1 MFISVM
7 DVLDLRIF
15 TPDKQLK
22 CYLLL
27 LILCSTVDST
37 LRYSIREELPK
48 GSVVSNIASDLG
60 VDPGLLSNGGARIVC
75 EGTQQYFQIN
85 KNTGVLFVNE
95 RIDREGIC
103 EQTAKCLLNFQLVIE
118 NPLQLHQAEIE
129 ILDVNDNSPTFP
141 KNEIV
146 ISVPEHAVP
155 GTRFLLESAQDLD
168 VGTNSVQNYRISSNE
183 HFRLDVHDGTDQ
195 NKGPEIVLVK
205 QLDYEKTHT
214 LLLQLTAVD
223 GGEPQRTATAVVQII
238 VLDTNDNPPVFNQSV
253 YKVKLF
259 EQNTKNFVAVKVTAT
274 DLDDGPNG
282 DISYAFSRISEAT
295 RRIFKINSKTGE
307 ITVADPLDYE
317 GTHVYHLEVQ
327 ATDGGG
333 LMSYCKVVVEI
344 TDVNDNAPE
353 IILASVRSPLPE
365 NSSPQTV
372 VALLKVKDL
381 DSGGNGNIRCFISN
395 QQPFKLIPS
404 SNNFYRLVTDG
415 QLDREKVSE
424 YNITV
429 TAVDDGSPPLS
440 STAVIQVQI
449 SDINDNPPVF
459 SKTLYTMQVS
469 ENNKPGALIG
479 SVMATDKDSAE
490 NAQVSYSLIEEIIT
504 GFPISHFISINSD
517 KGNIHAVRPFD
528 YEHNQNFTFR
538 VQARDSGTPTLSSN
552 TTLKLYILDQNDN
565 APNLLYPSPKESS
578 FSAEILPNNADV
590 GYLVS
595 KVVAVDADSGQN
607 AWLSFH
613 LQKVSDQ
620 SLFSVGLHTGEIRT
634 IRKMTER
641 DNTRHTLIVVVK
653 DNGQPSLSA
662 TTTVKIVAAE
672 NFSGHYLENTD
683 KDQVDEF
690 DSSLTIYLIISLAV
704 VTVLF
709 LASIILLLTFKAYRI
724 KKSKHSNA
732 ISQNLRDSNI
742 MSFKTSHFDSLARG
756 TIHQDYLREVQ
767 ANMDPLG
774 SDMRHQ
780 VLNKAKPCT
789 GNEHHPMLIDISNA
803 NEFLQDHQPAA
814 NAIPPSHSSYQ
825 RVQAILTR
833 PMSTDWQEG

>member
-1 MFISVM
+1 MG
-7 DVLDLRIF
+7 VLDLCAYMTQKRQVVYYF
-15 TPDKQLK
+15 
-22 CYLLL
+22 LLL
-27 LILCSTVDST
+27 LLCSTVDST
-37 LRYSIREELPK
+37 LQYSIREELPK

-75 EGTQQYFQIN
+75 EGTQQYFQVN
-85 KNTGVLFVNE
+85 TNTGVLFVNE

-103 EQTAKCLLNFQLVIE
+103 EQTDHCLLYFQLIIE
-118 NPLQLHQAEIE
+118 NPLQLHRGEVEIF
-129 ILDVNDNSPTFP
+129 DVNDNSPIFP
-141 KNEIV
+141 QNEIV

-155 GTRFLLESAQDLD
+155 GTKFLLESARDLD
-168 VGTNSVQNYRISSNE
+168 VGTNAVQNYQISANE

-205 QLDYEKTHT
+205 QLDYEKTRK
-214 LLLQLTAVD
+214 LSLQLTAVD
-223 GGEPQRTATAVVQII
+223 GGEPRRTATAQVLVS
-238 VLDTNDNPPVFNQSV
+238 VLDINDNAPVFNQSV
-253 YKVKLF
+253 YRVKLF
-259 EQNTKNFVAVKVTAT
+259 EQNAINYVALKVTAT

-282 DISYAFSRISEAT
+282 NIVYAFSRITNAI
-295 RRIFKINSKTGE
+295 RRVFKLDSKSGE
-307 ITVADPLDYE
+307 ITVNKPLDFE
-317 GTHVYHLEVQ
+317 GTKMYEMEVQ
-327 ATDGGG
+327 ATDDGG
-333 LMSYCKVVVEI
+333 LMSYCKVVIEI

-365 NSSPQTV
+365 NTSSQTV
-372 VALLKVKDL
+372 VALLNVKDL
-381 DSGGNGNIRCFISN
+381 DNGGNGDIRCSIRSH
-395 QQPFKLIPS
+395 QPFKLIPS
-404 SNNFYRLVTDG
+404 FKNFYRLVTDG

-440 STAVIQVQI
+440 STAVIHVRI

-490 NAQVSYSLIEEIIT
+490 NAQVSYSLIEEMVK
-504 GFPISHFISINSD
+504 GFPVSHFISINSD
-517 KGNIHAVRPFD
+517 KGNILAVRPFD

-552 TTLKLYILDQNDN
+552 TTVTLYIIDQNDN
-565 APNLLYPSPKESS
+565 APTLLHPSPKDSS
-578 FSAEILPNNADV
+578 FSAEIVPNNADV

-634 IRKMTER
+634 IRKMTDR

-653 DNGQPSLSA
+653 DNGQPSLS
-662 TTTVKIVAAE
+662 TTATVKILAAE
-672 NFSGHYLENTD
+672 NFSGHHLESAEEE
-683 KDQVDEF
+683 KVDEF
-690 DSSLTIYLIISLAV
+690 DSSLTFYLIISLAIM
-704 VTVLF
+704 TVLF
-709 LASIILLLTFKAYRI
+709 LTSIIVLLILKAYKI
-724 KKSKHSNA
+724 KKSKHSNSV
-732 ISQNLRDSNI
+732 SQNLHSSNI
-742 MSFKTSHFDSLARG
+742 MNFRASYLDSLARG
-756 TIHQDYLREVQ
+756 TIHQHCFQDVQ
-767 ANMDPLG
+767 ARVQPFSGDQ
-774 SDMRHQ
+774 RHQ
-780 VLNKAKPCT
+780 DPNKANAYT
-789 GNEHHPMLIDISNA
+789 GNEHHPMLIDFNNA

>member
-1 MFISVM
+1 M
-7 DVLDLRIF
+7 DVPDLCAHL
-15 TPDKQLK
+15 TPKRQ
-22 CYLLL
+22 YIYFLLL

-37 LRYSIREELPK
+37 LRYSIPEELHK
-48 GSVVSNIASDLG
+48 GSVVSNITNDLRLNL
-60 VDPGLLSNGGARIVC
+60 GLLSNGGARIVC
-75 EGTQQYFQIN
+75 EGAQQYFQVN
-85 KNTGVLFVNE
+85 TKTGVLLVNE

-103 EQTAKCLLNFQLVIE
+103 GHTDHCLLYFQLVIE
-118 NPLQLHQAEIE
+118 NPLQLYRAEVE

-141 KNEIV
+141 QKV
-146 ISVPEHAVP
+146 IPITLSENAVP
-155 GTRFLLESAQDLD
+155 GTKFLLESARDLD
-168 VGTNSVQNYRISSNE
+168 VGTNAVQNYQISANE

-195 NKGPEIVLVK
+195 NKGPEIILVK
-205 QLDYEKTHT
+205 QLDYEKTRK
-214 LLLQLTAVD
+214 LSLQLSAVD
-223 GGEPQRTATAVVQII
+223 GGEPRRTATAQVLVS
-238 VLDTNDNPPVFNQSV
+238 VLDINDNAPVFNQSV
-253 YKVKLF
+253 YRVKLF
-259 EQNTKNFVAVKVTAT
+259 EKNAINYVALKVTAT

-282 DISYAFSRISEAT
+282 DITYAFSRISEAIS
-295 RRIFKINSKTGE
+295 RVFKLDSKTGD
-307 ITVADPLDYE
+307 ITVAGPLDFEDMSIYQM
-317 GTHVYHLEVQ
+317 EVQ
-327 ATDGGG
+327 ARDGAG

-344 TDVNDNAPE
+344 VDVNDNAPE
-353 IILASVRSPLPE
+353 IILTSVRSPLPE
-365 NSSPQTV
+365 DSSPQTV
-372 VALLKVKDL
+372 VALLNVKDR
-381 DSGGNGNIRCFISN
+381 DNGGKGDTICFTNN
-395 QQPFKLIPS
+395 QKPFKLIPS
-404 SNNFYRLVTDG
+404 FKNFYRLVTGG

-490 NAQVSYSLIEEIIT
+490 NAQVSYSLIEEMVK

-517 KGNIHAVRPFD
+517 NGNTHAVRPFD
-528 YEHNQNFTFR
+528 YEQFQNFTFL
-538 VQARDSGTPTLSSN
+538 VQARDSGTPALSSN
-552 TTLKLYILDQNDN
+552 TTVTLYIIDQNDN
-565 APNLLYPSPKESS
+565 APTLLHPSPKDSS
-578 FSAEILPNNADV
+578 FSAEIVPNNADV

-653 DNGQPSLSA
+653 DNGQPSLS
-662 TTTVKIVAAE
+662 TTATVKILAAE
-672 NFSGHYLENTD
+672 TFSSHRLESAEEGKVN
-683 KDQVDEF
+683 EF

-704 VTVLF
+704 VTFLF
-709 LASIILLLTFKAYRI
+709 LASIILLLTLRAYKI
-724 KKSKHSNA
+724 KKSKHSSV
-732 ISQNLRDSNI
+732 ISQNIHGSNI
-742 MSFKTSHFDSLARG
+742 LGFRTSYLDSLARG
-756 TIHQDYLREVQ
+756 TIRQGYFQEVHTKIDPLAGSLSHQDPNR
-767 ANMDPLG
+767 ANG
-774 SDMRHQ
+774 NS
-780 VLNKAKPCT
+780 
-789 GNEHHPMLIDISNA
+789 GNEHHPMLIDFNNR